1 MRPLSLIELLPTL
14 SRSEILSSRCRAAS
28 RLGALCLLAAVAAML
43 PTQADAGSW
52 TSPQTGYKF
61 TWDHVTEG
69 NDASFTI
76 ELVDAKGRSLPENTS
91 VYTEN
96 GTTSGYVQATAGTD
110 YTAYNQT
117 HSFNLNTSIT
127 VTISTTEDETIEG
140 DEGFYLYVQPGGSGN
155 DKSRVFTRINNDDVG
170 TITISDKSVDEGG
183 NVTFTA
189 KHTGKAAAYGFKA
202 KPKYTNGTAESGD
215 YTANTTQLS
224 FSGTLNEEKTF
235 TVSTTQDAVFEDN
248 ETVTVGFDISGQAK
262 VKYGTVGVSGGSA
275 TLTINNDDAAAVT
288 VNDASAFEGDDMTF
302 TITLNNDVEDGL
314 TVTPGSY
321 TNGTAASGDYTQN
334 TTGISFS
341 GTKDETKTFTVS
353 TTEDAV
359 FEGNETF
366 TVGLGVSNAPS
377 GVTSSDTGTGTIKND
392 DSAAVTVND
401 ASAFEGDDMTFTI
414 TLNNDVE
421 GGLTVT
427 PGSYTNGTAASGD
440 YTQNTTDI
448 SFSGTKDETKTFTVS
463 TTEDAVFEGNET
475 FTVGLG
481 VSNAP
486 SGVTSSD
493 TGTGTINN
501 DDSAAVTINDASASE
516 GESMTFTVTLSE
528 AVQDGLTVTPSFT
541 DVSAVE
547 GTDYDEDTTALT
559 FTGTKGETQT
569 FTVDTTEDA
578 VFEGNETF
586 TVGLSVSNAPDGVT
600 STDTGTGTVNNDDS
614 AAVTINDANADEGES
629 MTFTVTLSEAVQGG
643 LTVTPGFT
651 DGTAVEGTDYDE
663 NTAGLSFSGTK
674 GETQT
679 FTVSTT
685 EDAVFEGNETFT
697 VGLSVSNAPDGV
709 TSTDTGTGTVNND
722 DSATVTVN
730 DASASEGESMTFTV
744 TLSEAVQGGLTVTP
758 GFTDGTAVEGTDYDE
773 NTAGLSF
780 TGTKGETKTFTVS
793 TAEDAVLE
801 GNETFTVGLTVS
813 DAPDGVTS
821 TDTGTGTVNN
831 DDSATVTIDDAN
843 ADEGESMTF
852 TVTLSEAV
860 QGGLTVT
867 PSFTDVSAVEGT
879 DYDENTAGLSFTG
892 TKDET
897 QTFTVSTTEDA
908 VLEGNETFTVS
919 LSVSSAPSGVTS
931 TDTGTGTVNNDDSAT
946 VTIDDASAFEGD
958 DMTFTVTLSEA
969 VQGGLT
975 VTPTFTDGT
984 AVEGTDYDENTSGL
998 SFSGTK
1004 GETKTFTVSTTEEAN
1019 VEGNETFTVGLSVSG
1034 APAGVTSTD
1043 TGTGTINN
1051 DDSSSVTIN
1060 DASANEGE
1068 SMTFTV
1074 TLSEAVQGGLTV
1086 TPSFTDVTAV
1096 EGTDY
1101 DENTTGLSFTGT
1113 KGETKTFTVSTT
1125 EEANVEGN
1133 ETFTVGLS
1141 VSNAPSGITATD
1153 TGTGTINND
1162 DSSSIT
1168 INDASASEGES
1179 MTFTVT
1185 LSEAVQGGLTVT
1197 PGFTD
1202 VTAVEGT
1209 DYDENTAGLSFSGTK
1224 GETKTFTVST
1234 TEEAVLEHAETF
1246 TVSLSVSGA
1255 PSGVTSTDTGT
1266 GTINNDDSA
1275 TVTVND
1281 ANADEGESMTFT
1293 VTLSEAVQDGLTVTP
1308 SFTDG
1313 TAVGGTDYVLPGK
1326 AIMLVFTGTKGE
1338 TKTFTVSTTE
1348 DAVVEYG
1355 ETFTVGLSVSGAPS
1369 GVTSSDTGTGTI
1381 NNDDS
1386 AEVSVNDASVA
1397 ESGSMTFTVTL
1408 SEAVQGGVTVTPSY
1422 TDGTTTS
1429 SDYTANTTALN
1440 FSGTKS
1446 ETQSFTVSTTAD
1458 AVVEGN
1464 ETFTVSLSVSNA
1476 PPGVTVAG
1484 GGSNALGKKVALA
1497 SSGGG
1502 TGTILNDDSAKVTI
1516 DDASAEEGDAI
1527 TFTLTLDAAVQGGL
1541 TVTPSYT
1548 DGLVE
1553 VPGTDYTANTAG
1565 VSFAGT
1571 VGETQTF
1578 TVSTI
1583 EDTYVESDETFTVGL
1598 SVSGAPSGVTSSDTG
1613 TGTIDDDEVKPYV
1626 RADFPSVQEG
1636 DSGTTILTF
1645 GARLT
1650 FEHGQT
1656 VGSHET
1662 ITAGYEVYTA
1672 SGYTATPG
1680 TDYTATNG
1688 TLTFAPG
1695 EISKTVAVSVIGDT
1709 KVEGDEVM
1717 AYAWTSTTNSVVAL
1731 STYTGTITDDDY
1743 AALTIGDARADE
1755 GGDLTFTVSLN
1766 RVVQGGLKVTPSFTD
1781 GTATE
1786 GSDYDANTTVLSF
1799 RGTAGETET
1808 LTVSTLA
1815 DEDVEGDETFTV
1827 GLSVSRG
1834 PSEMVTTDTGTG
1846 TILNDDSATVTIDD
1860 ASADEGDSMTFT
1872 VTLDKAVV
1880 GGLTVTPSFT
1890 DGTATAGRDYT
1901 ANTTALS
1908 FTGTA
1913 GETQTFTVSTTQDAV
1928 LEGDETFT
1936 VGLSVSNSNATASG
1950 TGTGTITD
1958 DDGAAVTIGDASTTE
1973 GGALTFTV
1981 ALDQAVAGGLT
1992 VTPSFTDGTAVQ
2004 GSDYT
2009 ANTTALAFTGTANE
2023 SHSFTVSTTDD
2034 GVVES
2039 DETFTVGLSVSNAP
2053 SGVTASASATG
2064 TIQNDDVRP
2073 TVAVSGPDTT
2083 QQAPFNVSIDFS
2095 TSVTGFEQSDLGVSN
2110 GSVTS
2115 FSGSGADYTATITP
2129 VAANSTVVVTVAA
2142 DAAHDSAG
2150 NGNEGSPQFS
2160 VQIIAVPTPP
2170 SPPDEDPSS
2179 PVDNPAPP
2187 GDDPPVDATVSIS
2200 NASAAEGDSLTF
2212 TVTLDQAVAGGLTVT
2227 PTFADGTAT
2236 QGSDYTANTTALA
2249 FTGTAG
2255 ESHSFTVDA
2264 TQDAVLE
2271 GNETFTIGLSA
2282 SHADVTATDTGTGTI
2297 TDDDSAAVSVSDASA
2312 TEGSSL
2318 TFTVTLDKAV
2328 AGGLTVTP
2336 SFTDGT
2342 ATQGSDYTA
2351 NTTGLHFTGTAGESQ
2366 SFSVS
2371 TTDDAVLEA
2380 AETFMV
2386 GLSASHASVTA
2397 TDTGTGTI
2405 NDDDRAT
2412 VSVSD
2417 ASATE
2422 GSSLTFTVTLDKAVA
2437 GGLTVTPSFTD
2448 GTAVQGSDYAANTT
2462 GLSFTG
2468 TAGES
2473 QTFSV
2478 STTQDALLESAETFT
2493 VGLSVSGTS
2502 ISVTAPDTGTGTID
2516 DDDRATVSVSDAS
2529 ATEGSSMT
2537 FTVTLDKAVAGGLTV
2552 TPSFIDGTATQGSDY
2567 TANTTGLSFTGTA
2580 GESHSFSVST
2590 TQDAVLEAAE
2600 TFTVSL
2606 SASHASVTAPAT
2618 GTGTIDDDDRATVS
2632 VSDAS
2637 ATEGSSMTFTVT
2649 LDQAVAGGLTVTPS
2663 FTDGTAVQGSDYTAN
2678 TSALSFTGT
2687 AGESHSFSVSTTDD
2701 AVLEVAETFTVGLSA
2716 SHTSVTASD
2725 IGTGTIDDGDQAAV
2739 TIGDASATEGSSLT
2753 FTVSLDQAV
2762 AGGLTVTPSFTDGT
2776 ATQGSDYT
2784 ANTSALSFTGTA
2796 GESQTFTVATT
2807 DDAVLE
2813 AAETFTVGL
2822 SASHTSVT
2830 ASDTG
2835 TGTIDDG
2842 DQAAVSVSDASATE
2856 GSSLTFT
2863 VTLDKAVAGG
2873 LTVTPSFTDG
2883 TATQGSDYT
2892 ANTTGLSFAGTAGES
2907 QTFSVSTTD
2916 DAVLEAA
2923 ETFTVGLRASH
2934 VGVTASDTGTGTI
2947 DDGDQAAVS
2956 VSDASATEGGS
2967 MTFTVSLDQA
2977 VAGGLTVTP
2986 SFTDGTATQG
2996 SDYTAN
3002 TSALSFAGTAGES
3015 QTFSVSTTDDA
3026 VLEAAETFTVGLSA
3040 SHVGVTASDT
3050 GTGTIDDGDQAAVS
3064 VSDASA
3070 TEGSSLTFTV
3080 TLDKAVAGGLTVTP
3094 SFTDGTATQ
3103 GSDYTANTSAL
3114 SFTGTAGESQT
3125 FTVATTD
3132 DAVLESVETF
3142 TVGLSASH
3150 VGVTA
3155 TDTGTGTI
3163 DDGDQAA
3170 VSISDA
3176 SATEGGSMT
3185 FTVTLDKAVA
3195 GGLTVT
3201 PSFTDGTAVQGSDYT
3216 ANATGLSFAGTAG
3229 ESQTFSVSTTDD
3241 AVLEAAETFTV
3252 GLSVS
3257 HTSVTATD
3265 TGTGTIDDDDRAAVS
3280 VSDASAT
3287 EGGSMTFTVTLDQA
3301 VAGGLTVTPSFADGT
3316 AVQGSDY
3323 TANTTGL
3330 SFAGTAGESQTFS
3343 VSTTDD
3349 AVLEAVETFTVG
3361 LSASHASVTATD
3373 TGTGTII
3380 DDDGAAVSISDASAT
3395 EGSSMTFTVTLDQA
3409 VAGGLTVTPTF
3420 TDGTA
3425 MQGSDYTANTAPL
3438 SFIGTAGESQTFTV
3452 ATTADGAVES
3462 HETFTVGLRASH
3474 ASATATDTGIGTI
3487 LNDDVRPTVA
3497 VSGPTTVQNGAFD
3510 VSILFSTSVT
3520 GFEQSDLS
3528 VGNGSASGLS
3538 GSGASYTATIT
3549 PTASGSVT
3557 VAVAEDVAHDAAGN
3571 GNQAAVPFSVQADV
3585 DAPTVSLSG
3594 PQTVQGIKPF
3604 DVSIAFSESVAG
3616 FEQSDLSVG
3625 NGSASGLSGSGGSYT
3640 ATVTPAALGTATVSV
3655 AAEVAHD
3662 AAGNGNQAAVPLSV
3676 QIEALTITSSPDTQ
3690 FRVPVANE
3698 TPTVS
3703 DDRDEEANQPMTIV
3717 VTDENEVPDA
3727 PDAPEVTGESTTS
3740 LLVVWTAPSTAEG
3753 APISDYDV
3761 RYRLAVSGAVF
3772 TDVGYDGTGL
3782 TATLAGLQP
3791 GTTYEVQVR
3800 AHNDEGT
3807 SPWSAPGTGT
3817 THANTAP
3824 TFAGDSDRSV
3834 VENTPAGQPI
3844 GAPVQATDVDG
3855 DGLTYAL
3862 SGEDAAAFAL
3872 DADSGQVRTKAALDY
3887 ESRTT
3892 YAVVVEVSDG
3902 QGGEANQ
3909 PVTII
3914 VTDENEPP
3922 AAPDAP
3928 TVTGVSTTSLVVDWT
3943 ALSTSG
3949 GLSVSDYDVQS
3960 RVANSGIGPTTLAG
3974 LQLSTTSPVGGPSVS
3989 DYDVQ
3994 SRVAN
3999 SGAGLTDVD
4008 YEGTGPTTLA
4018 GLQLSTTSPA
4028 GRPPISDYDVQYR
4041 VADSGAAFTDASYDG
4056 TSTTA
4061 TLTGLQPGTTYE
4073 VQARAHNDE
4082 GTSPWSP
4089 PGTGRTHEN
4098 TAPTFVDS
4106 SAGSQD
4112 VGRSVAENTP
4122 AGQPI
4127 GTPVQATDAD
4137 GDGLT
4142 YALAGEDAAAFALD
4156 ADSGQVR
4163 TKAALD
4169 YETRTTYAVVV
4180 EVSDGQGGTARL
4192 PVTIAVTDENEPPA
4206 APAAPEVT
4214 GVSSTSLLVA
4224 WTAPSPVGR
4233 PSVSDYDVQY
4243 RVADSGAAF
4252 TDAGYDG
4259 TGPTTTLAGLQPG
4272 TAYEVQV
4279 RAHNDEGTSPWSV
4292 PGTGRT
4298 HENTAPTFVDGSQDV
4313 GRSVVENTPAG
4324 QPIGAPVEAT
4334 DVDGDGLT
4342 YALAGED
4349 AAAFALDADSGQV
4362 RTLAALDYESR
4373 TTYAVVVEVSDG
4385 QGGTARLPVTI
4396 AVTDE
4401 NEPPDAP
4408 DAPTVTGASST
4419 SLLVAWTAPSTAGRP
4434 AVRDHDVQYRVAD
4447 SGTGPTTLAGLQLST
4462 TSTVGGLSVS
4472 DYDVQPRVADSGAG
4486 LTDVDYEGTGPT
4498 TLAGLQLSTTST
4510 AGGLSVSDYDVQYRV
4525 ADSGSAFTDAGYDG
4539 TGTTTTLTG
4548 LQPGTAYEVQV
4559 RAHND
4564 EGTSP
4569 WSVPGTGRTHEN
4581 TAPTFVDSSQDVG
4594 RSVAENTPAGQ
4605 PIGAP
4610 VQATDV
4616 DGDAL
4621 TYTLSGEDAA
4631 AFALDADSGQVRTLA
4646 ALDYET
4652 RTTYAVVVEVS
4663 DGQGGTA
4670 RLPVTITVTDE
4681 NEPPAAPDAP
4691 TVTGASSTSLA
4702 VAWTAPSM
4710 AGGPSVSDYDVQYR
4724 VADSGAA
4731 FTDAGY
4737 DGMGPTMTLAG
4748 LQPDTAYEVQVRA
4761 HNDEGTSPWSV
4772 PGTGRTHENA
4782 VPTFAAGSDR
4792 GVAENTPAGQ
4802 PIGAPVSATDADG
4815 DALTYA
4821 LVGEDA
4827 AAFALDAD
4835 SGQVRTLAA
4844 LDYETRTT
4852 YAVIVEVSDG
4862 QGGTARLPVTI
4873 AVTDENEPPAAP
4885 DVPEVTGVSS
4895 TSLAVAWSAP
4905 ANLGPPISDYDVR
4918 YRLADSGGSFTDAG
4932 YDGTGTAATLA
4943 GLQPGTAY
4951 EVQVRAHND
4960 EGTSPWSPLGTG
4972 RTHENTAPTFTE
4984 RADPST
4990 GTAPDDGVEL
5000 LELNISVSEM
5010 LAVGQPLGASVQATD
5025 TDGDVLVYSLMG
5037 RDAGAFTIDPNT
5049 GQLRPLVALNH
5060 EGQTTFLVVVEV
5072 SDGQGGT
5079 ARLSVT
5085 ITVTDENEPPAAPDA
5100 PEVTGVSSTSLAVAW
5115 SAPANLGPPI
5125 SDYDMRYRLADS
5137 GAVFTDPG
5145 YDGTSTAATLAGLRP
5160 DKAYE
5165 VQVRAHNDE
5174 GTSPWSP
5181 LGTGRTHENTA
5192 PAFTE
5197 LADPSAE
5204 ATDGAVVELL
5214 ELNISVSETMAV
5226 GQPID
5231 TPILGTDADGDV
5243 LVYSLMGRDAGA
5255 FIIDANTGQLQPVV
5269 GFNHEGQTTFSVVIQ
5284 VSDGQG
5290 GTARLPVTIVVTD
5303 EAEPPDVPDAPTVTG
5318 VSPTGLAV
5326 AWTAPANLGPPIS
5339 DYDVQY
5345 RVADSGGAFT
5355 DAGYDGTGTAATLDG
5370 LSPDTAYEV
5379 YVRAH
5384 NDEGTSGWSA
5394 PGADRT
5400 DKRPLVA
5407 PVLADQ
5413 TATAGT
5419 PFRYQFA
5426 AVDPPGAY
5434 AATQADGTGLPTWL
5448 HFDAATR
5455 TFGGTPPVAGTL
5467 TIEVTVSDGPDRSA
5481 SATFALWVVQAA
5493 PVAVD
5498 DEASVAEGGSVT
5510 IDVLANDTD
5519 FDGDRLSV
5527 HIVEETSHGVV
5538 EVQADGTV
5546 TYTHDGSET
5555 VGDQFRYR
5563 VHDGTVDSEVAT
5575 VTIAVGPVNDA
5586 PTADAGADQVV
5597 AEEAA
5602 VQLSGSGTDPE
5613 GEVLTYRWTQVSGA
5627 TMTLSDATSATP
5639 TFTAPTQL
5647 VSDATLV
5654 FELVVTDASGA
5665 ASAADAVSITVEAG
5679 ANDAPVFD
5687 SASYAFELAENE
5699 AGQPTP
5705 LAVGH
5710 VVASDPEGEAV
5721 TYALDAGDGSRFA
5734 LDATSG
5740 ALTYIG
5746 AGEDAEATEGYAL
5759 TAQAADPHGA
5769 STSVEVWIAIGNVDE
5784 PGKVTLSTSEP
5795 QIGQVVSAQLQDP
5808 DGAVTDAA
5816 WQWQRSADGSA
5827 WNAIAGA
5834 TADRYTPVL
5843 DDDGR
5848 RLRATVT
5855 YTDPARTSPLA
5866 LASEATEPV
5875 QVATED
5881 ANRTRQLALAA
5892 VGRSVA
5898 EDVIEALNARMV
5910 AARHPESYLTINGQ
5924 RTVIG
5929 RVESKG
5935 SRAAAHPEATAEQRR
5950 HPLDNSEFQL
5960 AIDETNELTLWGRGA
5975 LEHFSGQPDQATAL
5989 TLKGQLGYGYLGVDY
6004 RRAGAATGVGMMLLR
6019 NQGTLDY
6026 RSTIVNK
6033 DQAALTLTNVL
6044 PYVHWRP
6051 KAGVD
6056 VWSLVGY
6063 GRGKVELF
6071 EDDPVR
6077 LRMGAVGLRYALR
6090 SFGGVALAAKTDAFA
6105 VQLTPDAGAG
6115 SVARRLR
6122 LALESR
6128 LNWRVAAQASL
6139 QPMFEL
6145 GVRWD
6150 GGDAAAGPGA
6160 ELAGGLTYRHDR
6172 YGLQVE
6178 ARGRRLLAHRE
6189 DHVGLWGGSLMLR
6202 RQSQDR
6208 RGLQVALGPSWG
6220 EATSQVESLW
6230 RGGTLMGSARPGES
6244 WTPSELT
6251 LTGGYGLRLS
6261 AASRLTPFVEAGTGP
6276 MQRLRV
6282 GTRWEWTGAGSRR
6295 VELFGEQR
6303 STPGTAPSRGIRI
6316 RGTLDL

>member
-1 MRPLSLIELLPTL
+1 MRPLNLIELLPTS
-14 SRSEILSSRCRAAS
+14 SRSGIPFSRCRAAS
-28 RLGALCLLAAVAAML
+28 RLGGLCLLAAFAVAAML
-43 PTQADAGSW
+43 PAEAGAKTQNMGGGYALEYSSHPSEGDDGNYKLKITNSNGKNFPHSINCRTEDSASGGGFDA
-52 TSPQTGYKF
+52 
-61 TWDHVTEG
+61 
-69 NDASFTI
+69 
-76 ELVDAKGRSLPENTS
+76 AK
-91 VYTEN
+91 
-96 GTTSGYVQATAGTD
+96 AGTD
-110 YTAYNQT
+110 YTGFGWT
-117 HSFNLNTSIT
+117 RFTFDTSSSEPA
-127 VTISTTEDETIEG
+127 VTISTIE
-140 DEGFYLYVQPGGSGN
+140 N
-155 DKSRVFTRINNDDVG
+155 DKVEGTERYKFRCDHDGNNGSRYLKIIDDDKVTMTVNNA
-170 TITISDKSVDEGG
+170 SVSEGG
-183 NVTFTA
+183 TMTFTVTHTGQSTDSWGFNVTPS
-189 KHTGKAAAYGFKA
+189 YS
-202 KPKYTNGTAESGD
+202 NGTAESGD
-215 YTANTTQLS
+215 YTTNTNALS
-224 FSGTLNEEKTF
+224 FSGTKDETQTF
-235 TVSTTQDAVFEDN
+235 TVSTTQDAVFETN
-248 ETVTVGFDISGQAK
+248 ETFTVSLSISGSSIPREAPTDSK
-262 VKYGTVGVSGGSA
+262 DTGTG
-275 TLTINNDDAAAVT
+275 TINNDDSATVT
-288 VNDASAFEGDDMTF
+288 VNDASASEGDAITF
-302 TITLNNDVEDGL
+302 TITLDNAVEGGV
-314 TVTPGSY
+314 TVTPDFTDVSAVE
-321 TNGTAASGDYTQN
+321 GTDYTEN
-334 TTGISFS
+334 TTAIDFDGNAN
-341 GTKDETKTFTVS
+341 ETQTFTVS
-353 TTEDAV
+353 TTEDTYI
-359 FEGNETF
+359 EDNETF
-366 TVGLGVSNAPS
+366 TVGL
-377 GVTSSDTGTGTIKND
+377 
-392 DSAAVTVND
+392 
-401 ASAFEGDDMTFTI
+401 
-414 TLNNDVE
+414 
-421 GGLTVT
+421 
-427 PGSYTNGTAASGD
+427 
-440 YTQNTTDI
+440 
-448 SFSGTKDETKTFTVS
+448 S
-463 TTEDAVFEGNET
+463 T
-475 FTVGLG
+475 
-481 VSNAP
+481 SNAP

-493 TGTGTINN
+493 TGTGTINDDETKPYVVVN
-501 DDSAAVTINDASASE
+501 SASVDEGDSGTTDMTFTARLVNSNGHTLSSKQTVTAGYSVLSETGNTATAGTDYTTKTGTITFAPDETSKTIDVSVTGDETVEADETLTWKWTSWTNSILASYTYTGTIKNDDKATVTINDATASEGADMTFTVTLSEAVQGGLKVTPSYTNSSAESGDYTANTTTLTFTGTKGETQTFTVSTTEDAVLEGNETFTVGLSVSDAPSGVTYTDTGTGTITDDDSAAVSVNDASASE
-516 GESMTFTVTLSE
+516 GESMTFTVTLSA
-528 AVQDGLTVTPSFT
+528 AVEDGLTVTPSYT
-541 DVSAVE
+541 NSSAE
-547 GTDYDEDTTALT
+547 SGDYTANTTALT
-559 FTGTKGETQT
+559 FTGTKDETQT
-569 FTVDTTEDA
+569 FSVSTAEDA

-586 TVGLSVSNAPDGVT
+586 TVGLSVSDAPSDVT
-600 STDTGTGTVNNDDS
+600 STDTGTGTITDDDS
-614 AAVTINDANADEGES
+614 ATVTVNDANADEGDSMTFTVTLSAAVEDGLTVTPSYTNSSAESGDYTANTTALTFTGTKDETKTFSVSTAEDAVLEANETFTVGLSVSDAPTGTTVTSSDTGTGTINNDDDSATVTVNDASASEGES
-629 MTFTVTLSEAVQGG
+629 MTFTVTLSAAVQGG
-643 LTVTPGFT
+643 LTVTPSYT
-651 DGTAVEGTDYDE
+651 DGTTASGDYTA
-663 NTAGLSFSGTK
+663 NTTALTFTGTK
-674 GETQT
+674 DETKT
-679 FTVSTT
+679 FSVSTA
-685 EDAVFEGNETFT
+685 EDAVLEANETFT
-697 VGLSVSNAPDGV
+697 VGLSVSDAPSGV
-709 TSTDTGTGTVNND
+709 TSSDTGTGTVNND

-758 GFTDGTAVEGTDYDE
+758 SYTDGTTASGDYTA
-773 NTAGLSF
+773 NTTALTF
-780 TGTKGETKTFTVS
+780 TGTKDETKTFSVS
-793 TAEDAVLE
+793 TAEDAVFE
-801 GNETFTVGLTVS
+801 GDETFTVGLSVS
-813 DAPDGVTS
+813 GAPSGVTS
-821 TDTGTGTVNN
+821 SDTGTGTVNN
-831 DDSATVTIDDAN
+831 DDSATVTVNDAS
-843 ADEGESMTF
+843 ASEGESMTF

-867 PSFTDVSAVEGT
+867 PSFTD
-879 DYDENTAGLSFTG
+879 
-892 TKDET
+892 
-897 QTFTVSTTEDA
+897 
-908 VLEGNETFTVS
+908 
-919 LSVSSAPSGVTS
+919 
-931 TDTGTGTVNNDDSAT
+931 
-946 VTIDDASAFEGD
+946 
-958 DMTFTVTLSEA
+958 
-969 VQGGLT
+969 
-975 VTPTFTDGT
+975 GT
-984 AVEGTDYDENTSGL
+984 AVEGTDYAENTSAL

-1019 VEGNETFTVGLSVSG
+1019 VEGNETFTVGLSVSN
-1034 APAGVTSTD
+1034 APSGVTSTD

-1060 DASANEGE
+1060 DASASEGESMTFTVTLSEAVQGGLTVTPSFTDGTAVEGTDYDENTSGLSFTGTKDETKTFTVSTTEDAVLEGNETFTVGLSVSNAPSGVTDTDTGTGTVNNDDSATVTINDASASEGESMTFTVTLSEAVQGGLTVTPSFTDVTAVEGTDYDENTSGLSFTGTKGETKTFTVSTTEETNVEGNETFTVGLSVSNAPNGITSSDTGTGTINNDDSSSITIDDASASEGE

-1101 DENTTGLSFTGT
+1101 DENTTALSFSGT
-1113 KGETKTFTVSTT
+1113 KGETQTFTVSTT
-1125 EEANVEGN
+1125 EEAVLEHA
-1133 ETFTVGLS
+1133 ETFTVSLS
-1141 VSNAPSGITATD
+1141 VSNAPNGITATD

-1162 DSSSIT
+1162 DSATVT
-1168 INDASASEGES
+1168 IDDVSASEGES

-1209 DYDENTAGLSFSGTK
+1209 DYDENTSALSFSGTK
-1224 GETKTFTVST
+1224 GETQTFTVST
-1234 TEEAVLEHAETF
+1234 TEEAVVEYAETF
-1246 TVSLSVSGA
+1246 TVSLSVS
-1255 PSGVTSTDTGT
+1255 
-1266 GTINNDDSA
+1266 N
-1275 TVTVND
+1275 
-1281 ANADEGESMTFT
+1281 
-1293 VTLSEAVQDGLTVTP
+1293 
-1308 SFTDG
+1308 
-1313 TAVGGTDYVLPGK
+1313 
-1326 AIMLVFTGTKGE
+1326 
-1338 TKTFTVSTTE
+1338 
-1348 DAVVEYG
+1348 
-1355 ETFTVGLSVSGAPS
+1355 APS

-1397 ESGSMTFTVTL
+1397 ESGAMTFTVTL
-1408 SEAVQGGVTVTPSY
+1408 SEAVQGGVTVTPGY

-1464 ETFTVSLSVSNA
+1464 ETFTVSLSISNA

-1484 GGSNALGKKVALA
+1484 GGSNALGKKVAMA

-1502 TGTILNDDSAKVTI
+1502 TGTILNDDSAEVTI
-1516 DDASAEEGDAI
+1516 GDASAEEGDAI

-1541 TVTPSYT
+1541 TVTPSYP
-1548 DGLVE
+1548 DGLTLGLVK
-1553 VPGTDYTANTAG
+1553 VGTDYTANTAG
-1565 VSFAGT
+1565 VSFTGT

-1578 TVSTI
+1578 TVSTT
-1583 EDTYVESDETFTVGL
+1583 EDTYVESDETFTVSL
-1598 SVSGAPSGVTSSDTG
+1598 SVSGAPAGVTSSDTG

-1645 GARLT
+1645 GVRLT

-1680 TDYTATNG
+1680 VDYTATNG

-1709 KVEGDEVM
+1709 AVEGDEVL
-1717 AYAWTSTTNSVVAL
+1717 AYTWTSTTNSVVAL

-1743 AALTIGDARADE
+1743 TALTIGAARIDE
-1755 GGDLTFTVSLN
+1755 GGDLTFTVTLDKA
-1766 RVVQGGLKVTPSFTD
+1766 VQGGLTVTPTFTD
-1781 GTATE
+1781 VTAVEGT
-1786 GSDYDANTTVLSF
+1786 DYDANTTALSF
-1799 RGTAGETET
+1799 SGTSGETET

-1815 DEDVEGDETFTV
+1815 DADVEGDETFTV
-1827 GLSVSRG
+1827 GLSVSKGPRG
-1834 PSEMVTTDTGTG
+1834 MVTTGTGTG

-1860 ASADEGDSMTFT
+1860 ASADEGDGMTFT

-1890 DGTATAGRDYT
+1890 DDTATQGSDYT
-1901 ANTTALS
+1901 ANTTALAFS
-1908 FTGTA
+1908 GTA
-1913 GETQTFTVSTTQDAV
+1913 GETQTFTVSTTEDAV

-1958 DDGAAVTIGDASTTE
+1958 DDGATVTIGDASTTE

-1981 ALDQAVAGGLT
+1981 TLDQAVAGGLT
-1992 VTPSFTDGTAVQ
+1992 VTPTFTDGTATQ

-2039 DETFTVGLSVSNAP
+2039 DETFTVGLSASHA
-2053 SGVTASASATG
+2053 GVTASASATG

-2073 TVAVSGPDTT
+2073 TVTVSGPDTT

-2115 FSGSGADYTATITP
+2115 FSGSGADYAATITP
-2129 VAANSTVVVTVAA
+2129 VAANSRVDVTVAA

-2150 NGNEGSPQFS
+2150 NGNEGSAQFS

-2179 PVDNPAPP
+2179 PGDDPPANDPP

-2200 NASAAEGDSLTF
+2200 NASADEGDSMTF
-2212 TVTLDQAVAGGLTVT
+2212 TVTLDKAVAGGLTVT
-2227 PTFADGTAT
+2227 PSFTDGTAV
-2236 QGSDYTANTTALA
+2236 QGSDYTANTTALS

-2255 ESHSFTVDA
+2255 ESHPFTVD
-2264 TQDAVLE
+2264 TTDDAVLE
-2271 GNETFTIGLSA
+2271 GDETFTVGLSVSDA
-2282 SHADVTATDTGTGTI
+2282 SVTATDTGTGTI
-2297 TDDDSAAVSVSDASA
+2297 DDDDSAAVSVSDASA

-2342 ATQGSDYTA
+2342 ATDGSDYTA
-2351 NTTGLHFTGTAGESQ
+2351 NTTGLHFTGTAGESH

-2371 TTDDAVLEA
+2371 TTQDVLLEA
-2380 AETFMV
+2380 AETFTV
-2386 GLSASHASVTA
+2386 GLSASHAGVTATDTGTGTINDDDRATVSVSDASATEGSSMTFTVTLDRAVAGGLTVTPSFTDSTAVDGSDYTANTTGLSFTGTAGESQTFSVSTTQDALLEAAETFTVSLSVSGTSVSVTA

-2422 GSSLTFTVTLDKAVA
+2422 GSSLTFTVSLDRAVTGGLTVTPSFTDGTATQGSDYAANTSALSFAGTAGESQTFSVSTTQDALLEAAETFTVGLSVSGTSVSVTATATGTGTINDDDRATVSVSDASATEGSSLTFTVSLDQAVA

-2448 GTAVQGSDYAANTT
+2448 STATQGRDYTANTT

-2478 STTQDALLESAETFT
+2478 STTD
-2493 VGLSVSGTS
+2493 
-2502 ISVTAPDTGTGTID
+2502 
-2516 DDDRATVSVSDAS
+2516 
-2529 ATEGSSMT
+2529 
-2537 FTVTLDKAVAGGLTV
+2537 
-2552 TPSFIDGTATQGSDY
+2552 
-2567 TANTTGLSFTGTA
+2567 
-2580 GESHSFSVST
+2580 
-2590 TQDAVLEAAE
+2590 DAVLESAE

-2606 SASHASVTAPAT
+2606 SASHASVTATDT
-2618 GTGTIDDDDRATVS
+2618 GTGTIDDGDQAAVS

-2663 FTDGTAVQGSDYTAN
+2663 FTDGTA
-2678 TSALSFTGT
+2678 
-2687 AGESHSFSVSTTDD
+2687 
-2701 AVLEVAETFTVGLSA
+2701 
-2716 SHTSVTASD
+2716 
-2725 IGTGTIDDGDQAAV
+2725 
-2739 TIGDASATEGSSLT
+2739 
-2753 FTVSLDQAV
+2753 
-2762 AGGLTVTPSFTDGT
+2762 
-2776 ATQGSDYT
+2776 
-2784 ANTSALSFTGTA
+2784 
-2796 GESQTFTVATT
+2796 
-2807 DDAVLE
+2807 
-2813 AAETFTVGL
+2813 
-2822 SASHTSVT
+2822 
-2830 ASDTG
+2830 
-2835 TGTIDDG
+2835 
-2842 DQAAVSVSDASATE
+2842 
-2856 GSSLTFT
+2856 
-2863 VTLDKAVAGG
+2863 
-2873 LTVTPSFTDG
+2873 
-2883 TATQGSDYT
+2883 TQGSDYT
-2892 ANTTGLSFAGTAGES
+2892 ANTT
-2907 QTFSVSTTD
+2907 
-2916 DAVLEAA
+2916 
-2923 ETFTVGLRASH
+2923 
-2934 VGVTASDTGTGTI
+2934 
-2947 DDGDQAAVS
+2947 
-2956 VSDASATEGGS
+2956 
-2967 MTFTVSLDQA
+2967 
-2977 VAGGLTVTP
+2977 
-2986 SFTDGTATQG
+2986 
-2996 SDYTAN
+2996 
-3002 TSALSFAGTAGES
+3002 ALSFTGTAGES

-3040 SHVGVTASDT
+3040 SHVGVTATDT

-3070 TEGSSLTFTV
+3070 TEGSSITFTVSLDQAVAGGLTVTPSFTDGTAVQGRDYTANTTGLSFAGTAGESQTFTVATTDDAVLEAAETFTVGLRASHTGVTATDTGTGTIDDGDQAAVSVSDASATEGGSMTFTV
-3080 TLDKAVAGGLTVTP
+3080 TLDQTVAGGLTVTP

-3103 GSDYTANTSAL
+3103 GRDYTANATGL
-3114 SFTGTAGESQT
+3114 SFAGTAGESQT

-3132 DAVLESVETF
+3132 DAVLESAETF

-3163 DDGDQAA
+3163 DDDDQAA
-3170 VSISDA
+3170 VS
-3176 SATEGGSMT
+3176 
-3185 FTVTLDKAVA
+3185 V
-3195 GGLTVT
+3195 
-3201 PSFTDGTAVQGSDYT
+3201 
-3216 ANATGLSFAGTAG
+3216 
-3229 ESQTFSVSTTDD
+3229 
-3241 AVLEAAETFTV
+3241 
-3252 GLSVS
+3252 
-3257 HTSVTATD
+3257 
-3265 TGTGTIDDDDRAAVS
+3265 
-3280 VSDASAT
+3280 
-3287 EGGSMTFTVTLDQA
+3287 
-3301 VAGGLTVTPSFADGT
+3301 
-3316 AVQGSDY
+3316 
-3323 TANTTGL
+3323 
-3330 SFAGTAGESQTFS
+3330 
-3343 VSTTDD
+3343 
-3349 AVLEAVETFTVG
+3349 
-3361 LSASHASVTATD
+3361 
-3373 TGTGTII
+3373 
-3380 DDDGAAVSISDASAT
+3380 SDASAT

-3409 VAGGLTVTPTF
+3409 VQGGLTVTPSF
-3420 TDGTA
+3420 NDGTA

-3452 ATTADGAVES
+3452 ATTDDGAVES
-3462 HETFTVGLRASH
+3462 HETFTVGLRASP
-3474 ASATATDTGIGTI
+3474 AGVTATDTGIGTI
-3487 LNDDVRPTVA
+3487 QDDDVRPIVV
-3497 VSGPTTVQNGAFD
+3497 VSGPTTVQNDAFA
-3510 VSILFSTSVT
+3510 VSVIFSTSVT

-3538 GSGASYTATIT
+3538 GLGANYTATIT
-3549 PTASGSVT
+3549 PAASGSVT
-3557 VAVAEDVAHDAAGN
+3557 VAVAENVAHDSGGN

-3594 PQTVQGIKPF
+3594 PQRVQGIKPF
-3604 DVSIAFSESVAG
+3604 DVSIAFSESVTG
-3616 FEQSDLSVG
+3616 FELSDLSVG

-3662 AAGNGNQAAVPLSV
+3662 AAGNGNQA
-3676 QIEALTITSSPDTQ
+3676 
-3690 FRVPVANE
+3690 
-3698 TPTVS
+3698 
-3703 DDRDEEANQPMTIV
+3703 NQPVTIV
-3717 VTDENEVPDA
+3717 IRDENEPLA
-3727 PDAPEVTGESTTS
+3727 APEVTEVTGVSTTS
-3740 LLVVWTAPSTAEG
+3740 LLVAWTAPSTAAG
-3753 APISDYDV
+3753 APISDYEV

-3772 TDVGYDGTGL
+3772 TDVGYDGTDTTATLAGL
-3782 TATLAGLQP
+3782 QLGTTYEVQVRAHNDEGTSPWSAPDTGTTHANTAPTFADGSDRLVAENTPAGQPIGAPVAATDVDGDALTYALAGEDAAAFALDADSGQVRTKAALDYETRTTYAVMVEVSDGQGGTARLPVMIEVTDENEPPRDENEPLAAPEVTEVTGVSTTSLLVAWMAPSTAAGAPISDYEVRYRLAVSGAVFTDVGYDGTDTTATLAGLQP
-3791 GTTYEVQVR
+3791 GTAYEVQVR

-3817 THANTAP
+3817 TDENTVP
-3824 TFAGDSDRSV
+3824 TFADGSDRLV
-3834 VENTPAGQPI
+3834 AENTPAGQPI
-3844 GAPVQATDVDG
+3844 GAPVAATDVDG
-3855 DGLTYAL
+3855 DELTYAL
-3862 SGEDAAAFAL
+3862 AGEDAAAFAL

-3887 ESRTT
+3887 ESRMT
-3892 YAVVVEVSDG
+3892 YAVMVEVSDG
-3902 QGGEANQ
+3902 QGGTARLS
-3909 PVTII
+3909 VTIE

-3922 AAPDAP
+3922 DAPDAP
-3928 TVTGVSTTSLVVDWT
+3928 EVTGVSSTSLLVAWT

-3949 GLSVSDYDVQS
+3949 GPSVSNYDVQPLVADS
-3960 RVANSGIGPTTLAG
+3960 RAGPTTLAG
-3974 LQLSTTSPVGGPSVS
+3974 LQPSTTSTSGGPSVS
-3989 DYDVQ
+3989 NYDVQ
-3994 SRVAN
+3994 PLVADSRA
-3999 SGAGLTDVD
+3999 
-4008 YEGTGPTTLA
+4008 GPTTLT
-4018 GLQLSTTSPA
+4018 GLQPSTASTA

-4041 VADSGAAFTDASYDG
+4041 VADSGGAFTDAGYDG
-4056 TSTTA
+4056 MGTA
-4061 TLTGLQPGTTYE
+4061 TLAGLQPGTAYE
-4073 VQARAHNDE
+4073 VQVRAHNDE
-4082 GTSPWSP
+4082 GTSPWSAP
-4089 PGTGRTHEN
+4089 DTGTTHANTAPTFADGSDRLVAENTPAGQPIGAPVAATDVDGDELTYALAGEDAAAFALDADSGQVRTKAALDYETRTTYAVMVEVSDGQGGTARLPVMIEVTDENEPPDAPDVPTVTGVSSTSLLVAWTAPATSAGPSVSDYDVQPLVADSGAGPTTLAGLQPSTTSTSAGPSVSDYDVQPLVTASGASLTDASYDGTGPTTLTGLQLSTTSTAGRPPISDYDVQYRVADSGGAFTDAGYDGMGTTTLTGLQPGTAYEVQVRAHNDEGTSPWSAPGTGRTHEN

-4127 GTPVQATDAD
+4127 GVPVAATDVD
-4137 GDGLT
+4137 GDALT

-4163 TKAALD
+4163 TQAALD

-4180 EVSDGQGGTARL
+4180 EVSDGQGETVRL
-4192 PVTIAVTDENEPPA
+4192 
-4206 APAAPEVT
+4206 
-4214 GVSSTSLLVA
+4214 S
-4224 WTAPSPVGR
+4224 
-4233 PSVSDYDVQY
+4233 
-4243 RVADSGAAF
+4243 
-4252 TDAGYDG
+4252 
-4259 TGPTTTLAGLQPG
+4259 
-4272 TAYEVQV
+4272 
-4279 RAHNDEGTSPWSV
+4279 
-4292 PGTGRT
+4292 
-4298 HENTAPTFVDGSQDV
+4298 
-4313 GRSVVENTPAG
+4313 
-4324 QPIGAPVEAT
+4324 
-4334 DVDGDGLT
+4334 
-4342 YALAGED
+4342 
-4349 AAAFALDADSGQV
+4349 
-4362 RTLAALDYESR
+4362 
-4373 TTYAVVVEVSDG
+4373 
-4385 QGGTARLPVTI
+4385 VTI

-4419 SLLVAWTAPSTAGRP
+4419 SLAVAWTAPSMAGGP
-4434 AVRDHDVQYRVAD
+4434 SVSNYDVQPLVAD
-4447 SGTGPTTLAGLQLST
+4447 SRAGPTTLAGLQPST
-4462 TSTVGGLSVS
+4462 TSTSAGPSVS
-4472 DYDVQPRVADSGAG
+4472 NYDVQPLVADSRA
-4486 LTDVDYEGTGPT
+4486 GPT

-4510 AGGLSVSDYDVQYRV
+4510 AGRPPISDYDVQYRV
-4525 ADSGSAFTDAGYDG
+4525 ADSGGAFTDAGYDG
-4539 TGTTTTLTG
+4539 TGTTTLTG

-4569 WSVPGTGRTHEN
+4569 WSAPGTGRTHEN
-4581 TAPTFVDSSQDVG
+4581 TAPTFVDSSAGSQDVG

-4621 TYTLSGEDAA
+4621 TYALAGEDAA
-4631 AFALDADSGQVRTLA
+4631 AFALDADSGQVRTQA
-4646 ALDYET
+4646 ALDYES

-4663 DGQGGTA
+4663 DGQGETV
-4670 RLPVTITVTDE
+4670 RLSVTIAVIDE
-4681 NEPPAAPDAP
+4681 NEPPD
-4691 TVTGASSTSLA
+4691 
-4702 VAWTAPSM
+4702 
-4710 AGGPSVSDYDVQYR
+4710 
-4724 VADSGAA
+4724 
-4731 FTDAGY
+4731 
-4737 DGMGPTMTLAG
+4737 
-4748 LQPDTAYEVQVRA
+4748 
-4761 HNDEGTSPWSV
+4761 
-4772 PGTGRTHENA
+4772 
-4782 VPTFAAGSDR
+4782 
-4792 GVAENTPAGQ
+4792 
-4802 PIGAPVSATDADG
+4802 
-4815 DALTYA
+4815 
-4821 LVGEDA
+4821 
-4827 AAFALDAD
+4827 
-4835 SGQVRTLAA
+4835 
-4844 LDYETRTT
+4844 
-4852 YAVIVEVSDG
+4852 
-4862 QGGTARLPVTI
+4862 
-4873 AVTDENEPPAAP
+4873 AP
-4885 DVPEVTGVSS
+4885 DVPTVTEVSS

-4932 YDGTGTAATLA
+4932 YDGTGTTTTLT
-4943 GLQPGTAY
+4943 GLQPDTAY

-4960 EGTSPWSPLGTG
+4960 EGTSDWSALGTG
-4972 RTHENTAPTFTE
+4972 RTHQNTAPAFTE
-4984 RADPST
+4984 RADPSAGT
-4990 GTAPDDGVEL
+4990 APDDGSAGTAPDDGSAGTAPDDGVEL
-5000 LELNISVSEM
+5000 LELNISVSET
-5010 LAVGQPLGASVQATD
+5010 LTVGQPLGASVQATD
-5025 TDGDVLVYSLMG
+5025 TDGDVLIYSLMG
-5037 RDAGAFTIDPNT
+5037 RDAGAFTINATT

-5060 EGQTTFLVVVEV
+5060 EGQATYAVIIKV

-5079 ARLSVT
+5079 ARLPVT
-5085 ITVTDENEPPAAPDA
+5085 ITVTDEAEPPAAPDA
-5100 PEVTGVSSTSLAVAW
+5100 PEVTGVSSTSLAVVW
-5115 SAPANLGPPI
+5115 TVPANSGPPI

-5137 GAVFTDPG
+5137 GEGFIDPG
-5145 YDGTSTAATLAGLRP
+5145 YEGTGTAATLAGLRP

-5165 VQVRAHNDE
+5165 VQVRAHTDE
-5174 GTSPWSP
+5174 GTSDWSA

-5197 LADPSAE
+5197 LVDPSVGTTE
-5204 ATDGAVVELL
+5204 GAGVELL
-5214 ELNISVSETMAV
+5214 ELNISVSETMAL

-5231 TPILGTDADGDV
+5231 TLVLGTDADGDV
-5243 LVYSLMGRDAGA
+5243 LVFSLMGRDAGA
-5255 FIIDANTGQLQPVV
+5255 FTIDATTGQLQPVV

-5290 GTARLPVTIVVTD
+5290 GTARLPVTITVTD
-5303 EAEPPDVPDAPTVTG
+5303 EAEPPDAPDAPTVTG

-5326 AWTAPANLGPPIS
+5326 AWSAPANLGPPIS

-5345 RVADSGGAFT
+5345 RVVGSGVAFI
-5355 DAGYDGTGTAATLDG
+5355 DAGYEGTGTTATLAG
-5370 LSPDTAYEV
+5370 LLPDTVYEV

-5384 NDEGTSGWSA
+5384 NDEGTSAWSD
-5394 PGADRT
+5394 PGTSRT

-5407 PVLADQ
+5407 PVLDDQ
-5413 TATAGT
+5413 MATAGT

-5434 AATQADGTGLPTWL
+5434 AATQADGTGLPSWL

-5455 TFGGTPPVAGTL
+5455 TFEGTPVAAGTL
-5467 TIEVTVSDGPDRSA
+5467 SLDVTVSDGPDRSA
-5481 SATFALWVVQAA
+5481 SATFALRVVQAA
-5493 PVAVD
+5493 PVAAA
-5498 DEASVAEGGSVT
+5498 DEASVAEGSTVT

-5563 VHDGTVDSEVAT
+5563 VHDGTTDSDAAT
-5575 VTIAVGPVNDA
+5575 VTIAVEAVNDA

-5613 GEVLTYRWTQVSGA
+5613 GEVLTYIWTQISGA
-5627 TMTLSDATSATP
+5627 TMALSDATLATP

-5647 VSDATLV
+5647 VSDAMLV

-5665 ASAADAVSITVEAG
+5665 VSAADAVSITVEAG

-5687 SASYAFELAENE
+5687 APYAFELAENE
-5699 AGQPTP
+5699 AGRPTP
-5705 LAVGH
+5705 IALGH
-5710 VVASDPEGEAV
+5710 VSASDPEGEAV
-5721 TYALDAGDGSRFA
+5721 TYALAAGDASRFA

-5740 ALTYIG
+5740 ELTYIG

-5769 STSVEVWIAIGNVDE
+5769 STSVEVWITIGNVDE
-5784 PGKVTLSTSEP
+5784 PGAVTLSTSEP

-5808 DGAVTDAA
+5808 DGAVANER

-5834 TADRYTPVL
+5834 TTDRYTPVL
-5843 DDDGR
+5843 DDDGQ
-5848 RLRATVT
+5848 RLQATVT

-5924 RTVIG
+5924 RTVVG
-5929 RVESKG
+5929 RTESEG
-5935 SRAAAHPEATAEQRR
+5935 TPRSARTTAQQAAEQRR

-5975 LEHFSGQPDQATAL
+5975 LNTFNSRLDEAATL
-5989 TLKGQLGYGYLGVDY
+5989 MLNSQLGFGYLGVDY

-6026 RSTIVNK
+6026 QSTFIDK
-6033 DQAALTLTNVL
+6033 DNATLTLTNVL

-6077 LRMGAVGLRYALR
+6077 LRMGAVGLRYDLR

-6105 VQLTPDAGAG
+6105 VQLTPDEGYG

-6160 ELAGGLTYRHDR
+6160 ELAGGVTYRHDR

-6230 RGGTLMGSARPGES
+6230 RGGPLLGSARPGES

-6303 STPGTAPSRGIRI
+6303 RGLGTAPSRGIRI